1 MPIKRTIKY
10 LTNKEK
16 RAVWLRAFYM
26 WQRRP
31 YEVDPLSEVTHEC
44 ASCHTK
50 FQGNYCPRCGQ
61 AAGVGRFSFRK
72 AVLLF
77 LDVWGIGN
85 RSMFRSIRALML
97 RPGYMI
103 RDYLRGM
110 QSAYFPPFK
119 MFFLLTAFSLI
130 VEHGIDLGLSSSDEY
145 ANTAQ
150 SAEAPLDSLQQS
162 LGIIAKVA
170 LDSLQQEMNEESL
183 QAAASLDSLKEMAKQ
198 KVNDGQ
204 LTINGEKVESPMYY
218 AGAKFAKIMIKLRE
232 KNPAIFA
239 LLTLMMFSLPLY
251 LFIRRSPNIPDLR
264 YSEFAVALVY
274 TSNTFSIYSIIGNL
288 LSSGIIRFIALLMIF
303 VALKQFSGY
312 SKLRLLGYIS
322 LSVLIMVLIV
332 AAIMGLGI
340 FIAMQFM

>member
-44 ASCHTK
+44 ASCHTE

-85 RSMFRSIRALML
+85 RSMFRSIRDLML

-130 VEHGIDLGLSSSDEY
+130 VEHG
-145 ANTAQ
+145 T
-150 SAEAPLDSLQQS
+150 LDSLQQS

>member
-1 MPIKRTIKY
+1 MKALKY
-10 LTNKEK
+10 IANKEK
-16 RAVWLRAFYM
+16 RKVWLRAFHM

-31 YEVDPLSEVTHEC
+31 HEVAPLSEVTHEC
-44 ASCHTK
+44 ASCHTM

-72 AVLLF
+72 ALLLF

-85 RSMFRSIRALML
+85 RSMFRSLRDLML

-130 VEHGIDLGLSSSDEY
+130 VERGIDLGLDSQTEP
-145 ANTAQ
+145 ARAEQ
-150 SAEAPLDSLQQS
+150 SMQTPLDSLQQN
-162 LGIIAKVA
+162 LDEVA
-170 LDSLQQEMNEESL
+170 IQAEASVDSVKEEARQYSE
-183 QAAASLDSLKEMAKQ
+183 DR
-198 KVNDGQ
+198 Q
-204 LTINGEKVESPMYY
+204 LTVNGEKVESPMYY

-288 LSSGIIRFIALLMIF
+288 LSSEIIKFIAVLMIF

-312 SKLRLLGYIS
+312 SKLRLLGYII
-322 LSVLIMVLIV
+322 LSILIV
-332 AAIMGLGI
+332 IVIIAAIMGLGI
-340 FIAMQFM
+340 FIALQFTNS

>member
-1 MPIKRTIKY
+1 MKALKY
-10 LTNKEK
+10 ITNKEK
-16 RAVWLRAFYM
+16 RQVWLRAFRM

-31 YEVDPLSEVTHEC
+31 YEVAPLSEVTYEC

-72 AVLLF
+72 ALLLF

-85 RSMFRSIRALML
+85 RSMFRSLRDLML

-130 VEHGIDLGLSSSDEY
+130 VERGIDLGLESSTEP
-145 ANTAQ
+145 ARAEQ
-150 SAEAPLDSLQQS
+150 SMQTPLDSLQQN
-162 LGIIAKVA
+162 LDEVA
-170 LDSLQQEMNEESL
+170 MQAGASIDSLREDARQYT
-183 QAAASLDSLKEMAKQ
+183 DDRHIT
-198 KVNDGQ
+198 V
-204 LTINGEKVESPMYY
+204 NGEKVESPMYY
-218 AGAKFAKIMIKLRE
+218 AGAKFAKIMNALRK

-288 LSSGIIRFIALLMIF
+288 LSSEIIKLIALLMIF

-312 SKLRLLGYIS
+312 SKLRLLGYII
-322 LSVLIMVLIV
+322 LSVLIVMVII
-332 AAIMGLGI
+332 AAIMALGI
-340 FIAMQFM
+340 YIAWQFTKT

>member
-1 MPIKRTIKY
+1 MKALKY
-10 LTNKEK
+10 IANKEK
-16 RAVWLRAFYM
+16 RQVWLRAFHM

-31 YEVDPLSEVTHEC
+31 HEVAPLSEDTHEC
-44 ASCHTK
+44 ASCHTT

-72 AVLLF
+72 ALLLF

-85 RSMFRSIRALML
+85 RSMFRSLRDLML

-130 VEHGIDLGLSSSDEY
+130 VEHGIDLGLSSSDES
-145 ANTAQ
+145 AKTEQ

-162 LGIIAKVA
+162 LGKIAKVA
-170 LDSLQQEMNEESL
+170 LDSLQQEMNEESP

-288 LSSGIIRFIALLMIF
+288 LSSEIIKFIAVLMIF

-312 SKLRLLGYIS
+312 SKLRLLGYII
-322 LSVLIMVLIV
+322 LSILIV
-332 AAIMGLGI
+332 IVIIAAIMGLGI
-340 FIAMQFM
+340 FIALQFTNS